1 VFWVRR
7 QYLSEK
13 ESSLNPELST
23 KLFRCIAHQKRSRG
37 KNLMFRRMKF
47 LPLLPPF
54 IPRLNELFAKDVAGI
69 LSHYTAALFH

>member
-1 VFWVRR
+1 
-7 QYLSEK
+7 
-13 ESSLNPELST
+13 
-23 KLFRCIAHQKRSRG
+23 
-37 KNLMFRRMKF
+37 MFRRMKF